1 MRFDLTNQTASSSSE
16 SPFELS
22 LICLFLKDL
31 GSCEDNEAETLG
43 QTEDNYI
50 HFQSNL
56 MIKNSDIDGDYAV
69 DHFGGDDFEKEVS
82 TVPSFNLSRVS
93 VTQISGWAHF
103 LTQLV
108 SSFKVGW
115 LCYRSI
121 INDSVLKCF

>member
-69 DHFGGDDFEKEVS
+69 DRFGGDEFEKEVS
-82 TVPSFNLSRVS
+82 TVQALTCPESPLPRFQVEPTFLRNWCPRLK
-93 VTQISGWAHF
+93 WADC
-103 LTQLV
+103 V
-108 SSFKVGW
+108 
-115 LCYRSI
+115 I
-121 INDSVLKCF
+121 AA